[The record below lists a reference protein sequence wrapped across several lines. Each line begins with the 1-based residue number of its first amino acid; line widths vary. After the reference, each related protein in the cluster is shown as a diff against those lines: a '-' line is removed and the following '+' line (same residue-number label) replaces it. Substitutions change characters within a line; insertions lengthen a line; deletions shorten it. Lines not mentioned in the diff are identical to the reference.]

1 MRCSA
6 GKSMVRS
13 MGLASWLPASCTTS
27 FCNASPLTLI
37 SWNGSCSRPYQ
48 DQNISCHLHG
58 ICSSHAVSYTHLTAS
73 LCHDYRHD
81 RLGFLQQYRSFS
93 SLRIPEGL
101 VLHGRRTFCQHLY
114 ACLLYTSFTPIDITE
129 AMFSH
134 FSSTKSEEANSVG
147 VRMRVVIDGEPFN
160 LEAEGNGRLDAV
172 SNALKKTQYH
182 FDYKFI
188 TYSEHAIGSD
198 SNSKACLLYTSCEYS
213 TTLAVQS
220 QRDIRFAE
228 IFSQFHSIYIYAA

>member
-1 MRCSA
+1 MKDISDKRHEELS
-6 GKSMVRS
+6 
-13 MGLASWLPASCTTS
+13 PAEI
-27 FCNASPLTLI
+27 F
-37 SWNGSCSRPYQ
+37 
-48 DQNISCHLHG
+48 
-58 ICSSHAVSYTHLTAS
+58 TAFEEEYIN
-73 LCHDYRHD
+73 D
-81 RLGFLQQYRSFS
+81 
-93 SLRIPEGL
+93 
-101 VLHGRRTFCQHLY
+101 
-114 ACLLYTSFTPIDITE
+114 FTPIDITE

-198 SNSKACLLYTSCEYS
+198 SNSKAAAYVASLTKPVTSTGVSEPMPTS
-213 TTLAVQS
+213 SWHQS
-220 QRDIRFAE
+220 MLSSA
-228 IFSQFHSIYIYAA
+228 H